1 MNRSRSLDWTPQ
13 ILKKKRKSNFAL
25 DRRHP
30 TLTLNL
36 TPVTVSGG
44 MGEFGQT
51 CVQTKGGLVLV
62 VRLWFGKKGEN
73 RELLTGLDT
82 RKIFPAIPLVR
93 VSRPRGA

>member
-1 MNRSRSLDWTPQ
+1 MDPSNSE
-13 ILKKKRKSNFAL
+13 KKRKLNSAL

-44 MGEFGQT
+44 GGFGQT

-82 RKIFPAIPLVR
+82 RKIFPASPLVR
-93 VSRPRGA
+93 VYRQRGA